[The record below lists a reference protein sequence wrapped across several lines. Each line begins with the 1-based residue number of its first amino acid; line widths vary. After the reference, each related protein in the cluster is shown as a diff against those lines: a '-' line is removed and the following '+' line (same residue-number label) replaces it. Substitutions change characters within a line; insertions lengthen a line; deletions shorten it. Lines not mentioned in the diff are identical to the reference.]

1 MPVLAFIAGSI
12 LIFGQDHPCGR
23 WENRSLLPNLV
34 HLENHYVTGDNSKKE
49 TQNEAGN
56 GLENVCV
63 NPKVDTAVKGSLTL
77 VTYFRILASPR
88 TWLPPLAYMT
98 TFGLELAI
106 DGNLANVLFSLFNK
120 KRPGFGQTQAGYYT
134 SIL

>member
-1 MPVLAFIAGSI
+1 MVYLEKDSRETFDNDNIQNKAG
-12 LIFGQDHPCGR
+12 
-23 WENRSLLPNLV
+23 
-34 HLENHYVTGDNSKKE
+34 Y
-49 TQNEAGN
+49 
-56 GLENVCV
+56 GLENAGQ
-63 NPKVDTAVKGSLTL
+63 VDTTVKETPTL
-77 VTYFRILASPR
+77 VTYLRILASPL

-106 DGNLANVLFSLFNK
+106 DGNLANVLFALFNK

>member
-12 LIFGQDHPCGR
+12 LIFGQDHPCGS
-23 WENRSLLPNLV
+23 WENRSLLPNL
-34 HLENHYVTGDNSKKE
+34 ENNHYVTGDNSKEE
-49 TQNEAGN
+49 TRNEAGN
-56 GLENVCV
+56 GLGNVCV
-63 NPKVDTAVKGSLTL
+63 NPKVDTAVKGSPTL
-77 VTYFRILASPR
+77 VTYFRILASPL

-120 KRPGFGQTQAGYYT
+120 KRPGFGQAQAGYYT
-134 SIL
+134 AIL

>member
-1 MPVLAFIAGSI
+1 VPILVFIAGST
-12 LIFGQDHPCGR
+12 LIFGQDHPSGR
-23 WENRSLLPNLV
+23 WQDRPNTIY
-34 HLENHYVTGDNSKKE
+34 LEKDRRGAFDNDNQE
-49 TQNEAGN
+49 DIQNKADY
-56 GLENVCV
+56 GLKNAR
-63 NPKVDTAVKGSLTL
+63 NVDTTVQEPPTL
-77 VTYFRILASPR
+77 VTYFRILASPP

-106 DGNLANVLFSLFNK
+106 DGNLANVLFALFNK

>member
-1 MPVLAFIAGSI
+1 MPILAFIAGST
-12 LIFGQDHPCGR
+12 LIFGQDHPSGR
-23 WENRSLLPNLV
+23 WQDRQDRPNMVYLDKGPRG
-34 HLENHYVTGDNSKKE
+34 TFDNDNQE
-49 TQNEAGN
+49 GIQNKAGY
-56 GLENVCV
+56 GLENARQ
-63 NPKVDTAVKGSLTL
+63 VDTTVKEPPTL
-77 VTYFRILASPR
+77 VTYFRILASPL

-106 DGNLANVLFSLFNK
+106 DGNLANVLFALFNK